1 MHISLYRSLSDSLIC
16 SRYKFNLK
24 VKICEPIQVQCKTW
38 RCQLNVSKSKFI
50 QSLHNKHNPHS
61 PKWMCWNSRRR
72 KYYEYT
78 WGCEWWGCFVS
89 KWMAWGGGAKM
100 WSDLSK
106 PCELW
111 WLLVFFAT
119 FQKFLNIIN
128 SS

>member
-1 MHISLYRSLSDSLIC
+1 
-16 SRYKFNLK
+16 
-24 VKICEPIQVQCKTW
+24 
-38 RCQLNVSKSKFI
+38 
-50 QSLHNKHNPHS
+50 
-61 PKWMCWNSRRR
+61 
-72 KYYEYT
+72 
-78 WGCEWWGCFVS
+78 
-89 KWMAWGGGAKM
+89 M